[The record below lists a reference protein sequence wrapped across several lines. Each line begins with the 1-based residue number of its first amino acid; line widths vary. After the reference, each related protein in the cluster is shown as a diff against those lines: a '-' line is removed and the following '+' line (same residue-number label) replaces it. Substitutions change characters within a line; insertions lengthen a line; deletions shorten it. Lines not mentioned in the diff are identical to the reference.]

1 MPPATPAVPPATPA
15 TPCRYYPLL
24 RLLPHVLLLAV
35 VGGTLMRLVQ
45 VSSALCWSVAPPIV
59 LLATGYGAGLSLW
72 ERMSTWIRH
81 VWFGLLLGLWCW
93 ISWVLPAGMAF
104 GYTWLAVPL
113 AVLALR
119 MFGDRAAVA
128 AVGLITALLI
138 ACFVRIAGGLDPQMV
153 APPVAAT
160 WTTVV
165 LYRGQQWLVH
175 ELNRTREEL
184 ARQQREAGRLA
195 ERARIARDLH
205 DTLAQELAGNR
216 MLLQAAERDWDR
228 RPEAARKQV
237 RAAAEALGA
246 SLADTRCIIRDL
258 IPPAL
263 VQGDLA
269 AALRELCARK
279 SSVDGMPRVAFGTLG
294 EFRSVPPD
302 RAAELLR
309 VAQGM
314 LANACE
320 HAHAAHVWVTLD
332 RRDARAVTVE
342 VWDNGVGFDAT
353 SPDTGDARAG
363 RGFGLAA
370 GRERLA
376 AYGGTL
382 TVDSVPGRG
391 TRVLATL
398 AVGTSV
404 TASTR

>member
-1 MPPATPAVPPATPA
+1 
-15 TPCRYYPLL
+15 
-24 RLLPHVLLLAV
+24 
-35 VGGTLMRLVQ
+35 
-45 VSSALCWSVAPPIV
+45 
-59 LLATGYGAGLSLW
+59 
-72 ERMSTWIRH
+72 MSTRIRP
-81 VWFGLLLGLWCW
+81 VWLGLLLGLWGW
-93 ISWVLPAGMAF
+93 LSWVLPAGLAF

-119 MFGDRAAVA
+119 MFGDRAAIA
-128 AVGLITALLI
+128 AVGVITALLVV
-138 ACFVRIAGGLDPQMV
+138 CFVRIAGGLDVELV
-153 APPVAAT
+153 APPVTAI
-160 WTTVV
+160 WITVV
-165 LYRGQQWLVH
+165 LYRGQQRLVH
-175 ELNRTREEL
+175 ELDRTREEL

-237 RAAAEALGA
+237 RAVAEALGA
-246 SLADTRCIIRDL
+246 SLVDTRSIIRDL
-258 IPPAL
+258 TPPAL

-279 SSVDGMPRVAFGTLG
+279 GSGDGMPRVAFGTLG

-309 VAQGM
+309 VAQGL

-320 HAHAAHVWVTLD
+320 HARAAHVWVTLD
-332 RRDARAVTVE
+332 RRDADAVTVE
-342 VWDNGVGFDAT
+342 VWDNGVGFDAA
-353 SPDTGDARAG
+353 SPGRGASVDG

-382 TVDSVPGRG
+382 TVDSAPGRG
-391 TRVLATL
+391 TRMRATL
-398 AVGTSV
+398 PVETPV
-404 TASTR
+404 PASTR